1 MKAGQ
6 ISFAAGEI
14 TPLLHARVDLA
25 RYSTGLAELRNMIVL
40 PQGGVTRRSG
50 FTYCHTITSGEVRHI
65 PFEYNST
72 DNILIELRD
81 RTAVMYGNVSGRLTE
96 YARVT
101 TPYAENDLSGLRY
114 VQSGN
119 VMFLV
124 HRKYK
129 PMMLTRKGLFSWVI
143 EEIPYHGGPFIDGAE
158 WNGNAVLDLDGT
170 GDNRTV
176 RSSTGMFS
184 QELVG
189 TLLKLEYAVEAQTET
204 FKSEPEPMTGSSMT
218 YEVKGTLNVMT
229 AGKWTGLITVRRSS
243 DGGASWVTIRQY
255 KRTDIETQ
263 GQWDFTVSEAESYIL
278 YRVTAQ
284 HKSSTSPIDPDD
296 PVHAADGESSIE
308 AAEVTVSVSGFLK
321 SEIYRIESVS
331 SSYIASVKRM
341 TKTGGAINDSFNGRV
356 SLWSM
361 GAWGNLQGYPGA
373 CEMYQDRLVFAGT
386 VMQPQTIWMSRTGD
400 YADFGIS
407 DPLRDDDAVTLT
419 IAARDADG
427 IHSLVAGSDLLAFT
441 RSGEWKIRGSGDS
454 GAITPSALTAHQQS
468 SIGTRDIQPVEAGGR
483 IIIVQSQGQ
492 KVYALGYDLNVD
504 GYTGSEISILSSHIF
519 QNKCITG
526 MEYQKNPDNI
536 LWFVLDDGTLAGCTF
551 NPEHE
556 IIGWSRHDNTAG
568 SFKSF
573 TALTGEE
580 QTEIFA
586 VMEFD
591 GNQYLGRMNDRRKE
605 EEFSDMGYAFV
616 SSLRTLRLNA
626 GGEEG
631 NIYTDKKL
639 ISRVVLNV
647 IDSGSAWVAPGEMK
661 DEAKNWERRRKIYF
675 DKVKY
680 LTDAE
685 IQLDNGFSEYACI
698 LVTSIGIER
707 LTVAGIT
714 PIFTAGG

>member
-72 DNILIELRD
+72 DNILIEH
-81 RTAVMYGNVSGRLTE
+81 
-96 YARVT
+96 ARVT

-204 FKSEPEPMTGSSMT
+204 FKSEPEPLTGSSMT

-263 GQWDFTVSEAESYIL
+263 GQWDFTVSEAERFHIL
-278 YRVTAQ
+278 PY
-284 HKSSTSPIDPDD
+284 
-296 PVHAADGESSIE
+296 
-308 AAEVTVSVSGFLK
+308 
-321 SEIYRIESVS
+321 
-331 SSYIASVKRM
+331 
-341 TKTGGAINDSFNGRV
+341 NN
-356 SLWSM
+356 
-361 GAWGNLQGYPGA
+361 
-373 CEMYQDRLVFAGT
+373 
-386 VMQPQTIWMSRTGD
+386 
-400 YADFGIS
+400 FG
-407 DPLRDDDAVTLT
+407 
-419 IAARDADG
+419 
-427 IHSLVAGSDLLAFT
+427 
-441 RSGEWKIRGSGDS
+441 
-454 GAITPSALTAHQQS
+454 
-468 SIGTRDIQPVEAGGR
+468 
-483 IIIVQSQGQ
+483 
-492 KVYALGYDLNVD
+492 
-504 GYTGSEISILSSHIF
+504 
-519 QNKCITG
+519 
-526 MEYQKNPDNI
+526 
-536 LWFVLDDGTLAGCTF
+536 
-551 NPEHE
+551 
-556 IIGWSRHDNTAG
+556 
-568 SFKSF
+568 
-573 TALTGEE
+573 
-580 QTEIFA
+580 
-586 VMEFD
+586 
-591 GNQYLGRMNDRRKE
+591 
-605 EEFSDMGYAFV
+605 
-616 SSLRTLRLNA
+616 
-626 GGEEG
+626 
-631 NIYTDKKL
+631 
-639 ISRVVLNV
+639 
-647 IDSGSAWVAPGEMK
+647 
-661 DEAKNWERRRKIYF
+661 
-675 DKVKY
+675 
-680 LTDAE
+680 
-685 IQLDNGFSEYACI
+685 
-698 LVTSIGIER
+698 
-707 LTVAGIT
+707 
-714 PIFTAGG
+714 